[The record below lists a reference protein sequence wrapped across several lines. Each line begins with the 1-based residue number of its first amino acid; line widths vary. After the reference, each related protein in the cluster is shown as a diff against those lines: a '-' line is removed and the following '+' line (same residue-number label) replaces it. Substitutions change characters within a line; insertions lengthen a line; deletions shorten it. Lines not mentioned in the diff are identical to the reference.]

1 MNKGVNKAKALKD
14 LDDQEML
21 ELIDS
26 EFATIYRNTF
36 NNIQNDLDKILLNLN
51 NILIEI
57 GKTDHP

>member
-1 MNKGVNKAKALKD
+1 
-14 LDDQEML
+14 ML

-36 NNIQNDLDKILLNLN
+36 NNIQNDLNKILLNLN

-57 GKTDHP
+57 GKTDHPLFGLSFTE